1 MSSYAAVQVRLR
13 RLGISAGLLLMLIAS
28 GAARAESNT
37 HPCTG
42 ADLPL
47 TTERQVVQAAEC
59 LFDGRVVKVDRVSAG
74 NDWAYR
80 LRLLLD
86 GGRVRTVDLNRTSG
100 MPTNPAVLEEV
111 NETLDR

>member
-1 MSSYAAVQVRLR
+1 MSSYAAARLR
-13 RLGISAGLLLMLIAS
+13 RLGISAGLLLMLMAS
-28 GAARAESNT
+28 GAARAESNA

-80 LRLLLD
+80 LRLLLE

-100 MPTNPAVLEEV
+100 MPTNPVVLEEV

>member
-1 MSSYAAVQVRLR
+1 MSSNAAVRLR
-13 RLGISAGLLLMLIAS
+13 RLGISTGILLMLMIS
-28 GAARAESNT
+28 GATRAESGA

-42 ADLPL
+42 ERLPL
-47 TTERQVVQAAEC
+47 STERQVVQAAEC

-111 NETLDR
+111 NEALNR